1 VKKIIEN
8 HSVSLRRLGHD
19 GFRSRPIYSNQW
31 HIVRTAL
38 FVTLFASF
46 GFAQDRPALTLNQ
59 ISDLLKNGVSS
70 TRIAQLVEQRGVGF
84 ELNEAA
90 VRQLKAGGADEL
102 VLSTVKKI
110 AARYTDEQQRRKRS
124 EEVGR
129 PKSAEEGTRE
139 EEITSRMEEVR
150 KRLQEKTRR
159 SEEEKNI
166 AKDQKPQQPMA
177 EKGTQE
183 ASRKVEESKRR
194 VQEEARQKPQ
204 KGTGATL
211 LSQEDVG
218 QVASLRNVMSSE
230 GGEVSGEVV
239 NNSKQTLRDLQLQ
252 IIYSWRWKDEYHP
265 GKDDPGMALYH
276 VLNREIPSGQTA
288 RFDYKPSP
296 PLASRED
303 GQFDT
308 SVKVVG
314 FAQVF
319 PQGAQR

>member
-8 HSVSLRRLGHD
+8 DSVSLRRLGHD

-31 HIVRTAL
+31 DIVRTVL
-38 FVTLFASF
+38 FVALFASF

-84 ELNEAA
+84 ELNETAL
-90 VRQLKAGGADEL
+90 RQLRAGGADEL
-102 VLSTVKKI
+102 ILSTVKRM

-150 KRLQEKTRR
+150 KRLQEKARR
-159 SEEEKNI
+159 S
-166 AKDQKPQQPMA
+166 
-177 EKGTQE
+177 
-183 ASRKVEESKRR
+183 
-194 VQEEARQKPQ
+194 QEEATQKPQ

-252 IIYSWRWKDEYHP
+252 IIYSWRWKNEYHP
-265 GKDDPGMALYH
+265 GKDDPGMARYH

-303 GQFDT
+303 GQFDI

>member
-1 VKKIIEN
+1 MKKIIEN
-8 HSVSLRRLGHD
+8 DSVSLRRLGQE

-31 HIVRTAL
+31 HIVRTVL
-38 FVTLFASF
+38 FVALFASF

-90 VRQLKAGGADEL
+90 LRQLRAGGADEL
-102 VLSTVKKI
+102 VLSTVKRI
-110 AARYTDEQQRRKRS
+110 AARYTDEQQRRKRL
-124 EEVGR
+124 EEVNR
-129 PKSAEEGTRE
+129 PKSGEEGKRE
-139 EEITSRMEEVR
+139 EEVTLRMEEVR
-150 KRLQEKTRR
+150 KRLQ
-159 SEEEKNI
+159 
-166 AKDQKPQQPMA
+166 DQKPQQPMA

-194 VQEEARQKPQ
+194 AQEEARQKPQ

-252 IIYSWRWKDEYHP
+252 IIYSWRWKNETHP
-265 GKDDPGMALYH
+265 GKDDPGMARYH

-303 GQFDT
+303 GQFDI